1 MQYVERHSGPK
12 PSGFLLGKL
21 QHHSVLTEAMVYARP
36 HFGIVRLLVWEI
48 AQKNTW
54 VCLHSHHKTAWAR
67 PVKSTGW
74 KTKWGEISTP
84 LGPGNVQECA
94 EQHFCT
100 PGWQIPDSDVF
111 MNDFQAGRLVSIQT
125 QRKGEISVFIG
136 ACAPAFVWH
145 KHNEN

>member
-1 MQYVERHSGPK
+1 
-12 PSGFLLGKL
+12 
-21 QHHSVLTEAMVYARP
+21 MVYARP
-36 HFGIVRLLVWEI
+36 HFGIFRLLVWDI

-54 VCLHSHHKTAWAR
+54 VCLQSHHKTAWAR

-74 KTKWGEISTP
+74 KTRWGEIRTP

-100 PGWQIPDSDVF
+100 PGRQIPDSDVF
-111 MNDFQAGRLVSIQT
+111 INDFQAGRLVSIRT

-136 ACAPAFVWH
+136 ACTPAFVFH
-145 KHNEN
+145 